1 MEIKIEVAGARL
13 DKALAD
19 LTPLSRA
26 VANEQIKE
34 GKVLVNG
41 AVKKA
46 KYTVKEGDII
56 SMRGRG
62 RMKVEAITGTSRK
75 GRIGVY
81 LKRFM

>member
-26 VANEQIKE
+26 VASDQIKE

-41 AVKKA
+41 TVKKA
-46 KYTVKEGDII
+46 KYRFQINRLRFCRRAKVNRYTFII
-56 SMRGRG
+56 YQ
-62 RMKVEAITGTSRK
+62 T
-75 GRIGVY
+75 
-81 LKRFM
+81 

>member
-41 AVKKA
+41 TVKKPSTRL
-46 KYTVKEGDII
+46 KK
-56 SMRGRG
+56 
-62 RMKVEAITGTSRK
+62 GTSSSMK
-75 GRIGVY
+75 SQKW
-81 LKRFM
+81 KRSAMKQKICP

>member
-41 AVKKA
+41 TVKKLSIRS
-46 KYTVKEGDII
+46 KKEI
-56 SMRGRG
+56 SSS
-62 RMKVEAITGTSRK
+62 MKSQK
-75 GRIGVY
+75 W
-81 LKRFM
+81 KRSAMKQKICP